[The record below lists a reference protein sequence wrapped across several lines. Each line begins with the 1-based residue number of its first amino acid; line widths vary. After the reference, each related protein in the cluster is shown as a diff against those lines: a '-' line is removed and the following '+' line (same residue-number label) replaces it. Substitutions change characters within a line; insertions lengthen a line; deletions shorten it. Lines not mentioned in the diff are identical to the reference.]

1 MGRNIANTELFEQL
15 LKLERAKTDIT
26 PISSVIA
33 QHLQNT
39 SEFLLGEIGTYMPNY
54 TLHNI
59 DHVVNVLDI
68 INDIVPDKVKL
79 NRSELT
85 LLIYAVALHDMGM
98 LINRDDAEQLKG
110 TEEYRHLL
118 AEFDKDTPEGD
129 ILSELIRRTHV
140 DRSCEYIDKFKANL
154 HLYHLDF
161 EIDGIDFRKH
171 LKNIILAH
179 ALPVS
184 KLTDDKYPT
193 NALIGKER
201 VNVKFLALLLRMGDI
216 LDFDKSRTPL
226 FLLEHRKVRNT
237 KSVSEWEKHLS
248 INGRSISSTQ
258 IEFQAE
264 CHSAEIHRCVLD
276 FLSYIEYERKETM
289 ECIRKMGTS
298 DHYLEL
304 NDPIL
309 FQVDSDGSYIYEDL
323 DISFDY
329 RKVLSILMGT
339 ELYSS
344 AEVFLREL
352 LQNAYDASFV
362 RKELSVKS
370 GDITYLP
377 CVKVHYDSK
386 NKILSVKDNG
396 IGMDMSSIKNYVTK
410 IGSSYYKSKEFQ
422 SELID
427 YTPISNFGIGILS
440 CFMVSNSINIDSL
453 RYSTNLAAR
462 EPINITLNLDN
473 SFVERRPTSRTTTG
487 TKISL
492 YIHDKFA
499 KELSI
504 EKIQKI
510 IEDNTAYQSIPIQL
524 SVDDNQI
531 TLEKTCITVPEIKD
545 HPGIDVIHVDNDII
559 EGYLILYGGEHQS
572 LVKSHKICQ
581 QGFRINGKGGNTF
594 GLKPEFLR
602 FMGFNINIKD
612 RLLSTKAS
620 REGVITNA
628 AFDKLQA
635 LISDIILE
643 NYKDK
648 ASSLIRYIVDGTH
661 NIISHHQ
668 QEFDFLS
675 KNINYMVFDV
685 KQRKIIESCPL
696 FSKLRE
702 QTKVCKVAFLSPYLC
717 ETNRQQYLQE
727 IILYCDFVVFTT
739 LNMHLFMQLANPYC
753 IKSFEVITDVPGLIY
768 HLIEYDFSRNI
779 CLSDYS
785 DKYSYTDINQY
796 SQLVYTKQVFCYITN
811 NQYNFLHLS
820 FNKLHPW
827 GKLFIDH
834 RDDLCVKKASIVL
847 KENIESAMLTASC
860 SPLKKIIE
868 YSGEYSRLH
877 SNTCDHSKKTI
888 GIFDFQIIDSINTY
902 LFKTIDHTLL
912 QEYGLLDKPLTTDD
926 FISWWFNKEDCPQIR

>member
-1 MGRNIANTELFEQL
+1 MARNITDTKLFKQLVELETT
-15 LKLERAKTDIT
+15 KTSTT
-26 PISSVIA
+26 PISSVIE
-33 QHLQNT
+33 QHLQKI
-39 SEFLLGEIGTYMPNY
+39 SELLLGEIGTYMPNY

-59 DHVVNVLDI
+59 DHVVNILDI

-79 NRSELT
+79 NCSELT
-85 LLIYAVALHDMGM
+85 LLIYAVALHDIGM
-98 LINRDDAEQLKG
+98 LINRDDAEQLTG

-140 DRSCEYIDKFKANL
+140 ERSCEYIDKFKENL
-154 HLYHLDF
+154 HVYHLDF
-161 EIDGIDFRKH
+161 EINGVDFRRH

-179 ALPVS
+179 AIPVS

-201 VNVKFLALLLRMGDI
+201 VNVKYLALLLRMGDI

-226 FLLEHRKVRNT
+226 FLLEHRKIRNT

-248 INGRSISSTQ
+248 INGCSISSTH

-276 FLSYIEYERKETM
+276 FLLYIEYERKETM
-289 ECIRKMGTS
+289 ECIRKMRTP

-304 NDPIL
+304 NDDIDY
-309 FQVDSDGSYIYEDL
+309 QVDSDGSYIYEDL

-329 RKVLSILMGT
+329 KKVLSILMGT

-352 LQNAYDASFV
+352 LQNAYDACFV

-377 CVKVHYDSK
+377 YVKVHFDSK
-386 NKILSVKDNG
+386 NKILSVEDNG

-410 IGSSYYKSKEFQ
+410 IGNSYYKSKEFQ

-440 CFMVSNSINIDSL
+440 CFMVSNSIRIDSL
-453 RYSTNLAAR
+453 RYSTALTAR

-473 SFVERRPTSRTTTG
+473 SFVERRPSSRTTTG

-492 YIHDKFA
+492 YVHDKFA

-504 EKIQKI
+504 ENIQQI
-510 IEDNTAYQSIPIQL
+510 IEDNTAYQSIPIQV
-524 SVDDNQI
+524 SVDDNQV
-531 TLEKTCITVPEIKD
+531 TLEKTCISVPEIKGY
-545 HPGIDVIHVDNDII
+545 PGIDVIHVDNDII

-602 FMGFNINIKD
+602 FMGVDINIKG

-620 REGVITNA
+620 REGIINNE
-628 AFDKLQA
+628 AFNRLHE
-635 LISDIILE
+635 LISDVILE

-648 ASSLIRYIVDGTH
+648 APSLIRYIEDGTR
-661 NIISHHQ
+661 NIISYHQ
-668 QEFDFLS
+668 QEYDFLS
-675 KNINYMVFDV
+675 NNINFMVFDI
-685 KQRKIIESCPL
+685 KQKELINNCPL

-702 QTKVCKVAFLSPYLC
+702 EGKVCKVAFLSPYLYN
-717 ETNRQQYLQE
+717 TNPQEYLQA
-727 IILYCDFVVFTT
+727 ISPFCDFIVFAT
-739 LNMHLFMQLANPYC
+739 LNMHLFIQLANPYC
-753 IKSFEVITDVPGLIY
+753 TKIFEVITDVPGLVY
-768 HLIEYDFSRNI
+768 YLIEYDFSRNV

-785 DKYSYTDINQY
+785 DKYSYSDINEY
-796 SQLVYTKQVFCYITN
+796 SQLMYTKQIFCYIGN

-827 GKLFIDH
+827 GKLFVDH
-834 RDDLCVKKASIVL
+834 HDDLCVKKASIVL
-847 KENIESAMLTASC
+847 KENIESAMLTELSL
-860 SPLKKIIE
+860 PLKKIIE

-888 GIFDFQIIDSINTY
+888 KIFDPQIIDHINNY
-902 LFKTIDHTLL
+902 LFKTIDHKLL

-926 FISWWFNKEDCPQIR
+926 FIPWWFNNDCQSPK

>member
-1 MGRNIANTELFEQL
+1 MGRNITDTELFGQL
-15 LKLERAKTDIT
+15 LRLEESKTYIT

-33 QHLQNT
+33 QHLQKT
-39 SEFLLGEIGTYMPNY
+39 SELLLGEIGTYMSNY

-59 DHVVNVLDI
+59 DHVVNILDI
-68 INDIVPDKVKL
+68 INDIIPDKVKL

-85 LLIYAVALHDMGM
+85 LLVYAVALHDMGM
-98 LINRDDAEQLKG
+98 LINRDDATQLKD

-118 AEFDKDTPEGD
+118 AEFDKDTPESD

-140 DRSCEYIDKFKANL
+140 DRSCEYIDKFKENL
-154 HLYHLDF
+154 NLYHLDF

-193 NALIGKER
+193 DALIGKER
-201 VNVKFLALLLRMGDI
+201 VNVKYLALLLRMGDI

-248 INGRSISSTQ
+248 INGCSISSTR

-289 ECIRKMGTS
+289 ECIRKMATT
-298 DHYLEL
+298 DRYLEL
-304 NDPIL
+304 NDNIR
-309 FQVDSDGSYIYEDL
+309 FRVDSDGSYIYEDL

-329 RKVLSILMGT
+329 KKVLSILMGT

-352 LQNAYDASFV
+352 LQNAYDACFV

-377 CVKVHYDSK
+377 RVKVHFDSK
-386 NKILSVKDNG
+386 NKILSVEDNG

-410 IGSSYYKSKEFQ
+410 IGNSYYKSKEFQ

-440 CFMVSNSINIDSL
+440 CFMVSNSIHIDSL
-453 RYSTNLAAR
+453 RYSTVLTAR

-473 SFVERRPTSRTTTG
+473 SFVERRPSSRTTTG

-492 YIHDKFA
+492 YVHDKFA

-510 IEDNTAYQSIPIQL
+510 IEDSTAYQSIPIQL

-531 TLEKTCITVPEIKD
+531 TLERTCISVPAIKG

-572 LVKSHKICQ
+572 LVNSHKICQ
-581 QGFRINGKGGNTF
+581 QGFKINGRGGI

-602 FMGFNINIKD
+602 FMGYDINIKGK
-612 RLLSTKAS
+612 LLLTKAS
-620 REGVITNA
+620 REGIIKNA
-628 AFDKLQA
+628 DFDKLQA
-635 LISDIILE
+635 LISNVILE

-648 ASSLIRYIVDGTH
+648 TSSLIRYIEDGTH
-661 NIISHHQ
+661 NIISYHQ

-675 KNINYMVFDV
+675 KNINFTVIDIKNGEV
-685 KQRKIIESCPL
+685 INNCPL

-702 QTKVCKVAFLSPYLC
+702 NGKTLKVAFLSPLLYK
-717 ETNRQQYLQE
+717 TNPQQYLQA
-727 IILYCDFVVFTT
+727 IMPHCDFIVLAT
-739 LNMHLFMQLANPYC
+739 LNMHLFIQLANPYC
-753 IKSFEVITDVPGLIY
+753 TKSFEVIADAPGLVY
-768 HLIEYDFSRNI
+768 HLIEYDFSRNV
-779 CLSDYS
+779 CLSDYT
-785 DKYSYTDINQY
+785 DKYSYSDINQY
-796 SQLVYTKQVFCYITN
+796 SQLVYTKQIFCYITN

-827 GKLFIDH
+827 GKLFVERH
-834 RDDLCVKKASIVL
+834 DDLCIKKASIVL
-847 KENIESAMLTASC
+847 KENIESAILRDIC
-860 SPLKKIIE
+860 LPLKKIIE
-868 YSGEYSRLH
+868 YPGEYSRLH

-888 GIFDFQIIDSINTY
+888 GIFDPQIIDSINTY
-902 LFKTIDHTLL
+902 LFKTIDHELL

-926 FISWWFNKEDCPQIR
+926 FISWWFNNDCQPQ

>member
-1 MGRNIANTELFEQL
+1 MARNITDTKLFKQLVELETT
-15 LKLERAKTDIT
+15 KTGTT
-26 PISSVIA
+26 PISSVIE
-33 QHLQNT
+33 QHLQKI
-39 SEFLLGEIGTYMPNY
+39 SELLLGEIGTYMPNY

-59 DHVVNVLDI
+59 DHVVNILDI

-79 NRSELT
+79 NCSELT
-85 LLIYAVALHDMGM
+85 LLIYAVALHDIGM
-98 LINRDDAEQLKG
+98 LINRDDAEQLTG

-140 DRSCEYIDKFKANL
+140 ERSCEYIDKFKENL
-154 HLYHLDF
+154 HVYHLDF
-161 EIDGIDFRKH
+161 EINGVDFRRH

-201 VNVKFLALLLRMGDI
+201 VNVKYLALLLRMGDI

-226 FLLEHRKVRNT
+226 FLLEHRKIRNT

-248 INGRSISSTQ
+248 INGCSISSTH

-276 FLSYIEYERKETM
+276 FLLYIEYERKETM
-289 ECIRKMGTS
+289 ECIRKMRTP

-304 NDPIL
+304 NDDIDY
-309 FQVDSDGSYIYEDL
+309 QVDSDGSYIYEDL

-329 RKVLSILMGT
+329 KKVLSILMGT

-352 LQNAYDASFV
+352 LQNAYDACFV

-377 CVKVHYDSK
+377 YVKVHFDSK
-386 NKILSVKDNG
+386 NKILSVEDNG

-410 IGSSYYKSKEFQ
+410 IGNSYYKSKEFQ

-440 CFMVSNSINIDSL
+440 CFMVSNSIRIDSL
-453 RYSTNLAAR
+453 RYSTALTAR

-473 SFVERRPTSRTTTG
+473 SFVERRPSSRTTTG

-492 YIHDKFA
+492 YVHDKFA

-504 EKIQKI
+504 ENIQQI
-510 IEDNTAYQSIPIQL
+510 IEDNTAYQSIPIQV

-531 TLEKTCITVPEIKD
+531 TLEKTCISVPEIKG

-602 FMGFNINIKD
+602 FMGVDINIKG

-620 REGVITNA
+620 REGIINNE
-628 AFDKLQA
+628 AFNRLHE
-635 LISDIILE
+635 LISDVILE

-648 ASSLIRYIVDGTH
+648 APSLIRYIEDGTR
-661 NIISHHQ
+661 NIISYHQ

-675 KNINYMVFDV
+675 KNINFMVFDV
-685 KQRKIIESCPL
+685 KQKKLINYCPL

-702 QTKVCKVAFLSPYLC
+702 EGKVCKVAFLSPYLYN
-717 ETNRQQYLQE
+717 TNPQEYLQA
-727 IILYCDFVVFTT
+727 ISPYCDFIVFAT
-739 LNMHLFMQLANPYC
+739 LNMHLFIQLANPYC
-753 IKSFEVITDVPGLIY
+753 TKIFEVITDVPGLVY
-768 HLIEYDFSRNI
+768 YLIEYDFSRNV

-785 DKYSYTDINQY
+785 DKYSYSDINEY
-796 SQLVYTKQVFCYITN
+796 SQLMYTKQIFCYIGN

-827 GKLFIDH
+827 GKLFVDH
-834 RDDLCVKKASIVL
+834 HDDLCVKKASIVL
-847 KENIESAMLTASC
+847 KENIESAMLTELSL
-860 SPLKKIIE
+860 PLKKIIE

-888 GIFDFQIIDSINTY
+888 KIFDPQIIDHINNY
-902 LFKTIDHTLL
+902 LFKTIDHKLL

-926 FISWWFNKEDCPQIR
+926 FIPWWFNNDCQSPK

>member
-1 MGRNIANTELFEQL
+1 MARNITDTKLFKQLVELETT
-15 LKLERAKTDIT
+15 KTGTT
-26 PISSVIA
+26 PISSVIE
-33 QHLQNT
+33 QHLQKI
-39 SEFLLGEIGTYMPNY
+39 SELLLGEIGTYMPNY

-59 DHVVNVLDI
+59 DHVVNILDI

-79 NRSELT
+79 NCSELT
-85 LLIYAVALHDMGM
+85 LLIYAVALHDIGM
-98 LINRDDAEQLKG
+98 LINRDDAEQLTG

-140 DRSCEYIDKFKANL
+140 ERSCEYIDKFKENL
-154 HLYHLDF
+154 HVYHLDF
-161 EIDGIDFRKH
+161 EINGVDFRRH

-201 VNVKFLALLLRMGDI
+201 VNVKYLALLLRMGDI

-226 FLLEHRKVRNT
+226 FLLEHRKIRNT

-248 INGRSISSTQ
+248 INGCSISSTH

-276 FLSYIEYERKETM
+276 FLLYIEYERKETM
-289 ECIRKMGTS
+289 ECIRKMRTP

-304 NDPIL
+304 NDDIDY
-309 FQVDSDGSYIYEDL
+309 QVDSDGSYIYEDL

-329 RKVLSILMGT
+329 KKVLSILMGT

-352 LQNAYDASFV
+352 LQNAYDACFV

-377 CVKVHYDSK
+377 YVKVHFDSK
-386 NKILSVKDNG
+386 NKILSVEDNG

-410 IGSSYYKSKEFQ
+410 IGNSYYKSKEFQ

-440 CFMVSNSINIDSL
+440 CFMVSNSIRIDSL
-453 RYSTNLAAR
+453 RYSTALTAR

-473 SFVERRPTSRTTTG
+473 SFVERRPSSRTTTG

-492 YIHDKFA
+492 YVHDKFA

-504 EKIQKI
+504 ENIQQI
-510 IEDNTAYQSIPIQL
+510 IEDNTAYQSIPIQV

-531 TLEKTCITVPEIKD
+531 TLEKTCISVPEIKG

-572 LVKSHKICQ
+572 LVKSYKICQ
-581 QGFRINGKGGNTF
+581 QSFRINGKGGNTF

-602 FMGFNINIKD
+602 FMGVDINIKG

-620 REGVITNA
+620 REGIINNE
-628 AFDKLQA
+628 AFNRLHE
-635 LISDIILE
+635 LISDVILE

-648 ASSLIRYIVDGTH
+648 APSLIRYIEDGTR
-661 NIISHHQ
+661 NIISYHQ

-675 KNINYMVFDV
+675 KNINFMVFDI
-685 KQRKIIESCPL
+685 KQKKLINYCPL

-702 QTKVCKVAFLSPYLC
+702 EGKVCKVAFLSPYLYN
-717 ETNRQQYLQE
+717 TNPQEYLQA
-727 IILYCDFVVFTT
+727 ISPYCDFIVFAT
-739 LNMHLFMQLANPYC
+739 LNMHLFIQLANPYC
-753 IKSFEVITDVPGLIY
+753 TKIFEVITDVPGLVY
-768 HLIEYDFSRNI
+768 YLIEYDFSRNV

-785 DKYSYTDINQY
+785 DKYSYSDINEY
-796 SQLVYTKQVFCYITN
+796 SQLMYTKQIFCYIGN

-827 GKLFIDH
+827 GKLFVDH
-834 RDDLCVKKASIVL
+834 HDDLCVKKASIVL
-847 KENIESAMLTASC
+847 KENIESAMLTELSL
-860 SPLKKIIE
+860 PLKKIIE

-888 GIFDFQIIDSINTY
+888 KIFDPQIIDHINNY
-902 LFKTIDHTLL
+902 LFKTIDHKLL

-926 FISWWFNKEDCPQIR
+926 FIPWWFNNDCQSPK